1 MHTPHPSFV
10 LHTEMRRWTG
20 SSPSDRRQGDFE
32 DVVLQDR
39 DPAHHVAY
47 ICTLG
52 VYPAYRKVPAGALDL

>member
-1 MHTPHPSFV
+1 
-10 LHTEMRRWTG
+10 MRRWTG

-52 VYPAYRKVPAGALDL
+52 VYPAYRKVPAGALYL